1 MPLIAERHF
10 VVESNTQMRVFDIEK
25 LNRIP
30 QKMSRLV
37 TITSV
42 NPVYWFVQVE
52 LEDAVVTKFDE
63 KPDMKDLD
71 K

>member
-1 MPLIAERHF
+1 MDWI
-10 VVESNTQMRVFDIEK
+10 
-25 LNRIP
+25 
-30 QKMSRLV
+30 V
-37 TITSV
+37 TISSV
-42 NPVYWFVQVE
+42 NPAYWFGQVE